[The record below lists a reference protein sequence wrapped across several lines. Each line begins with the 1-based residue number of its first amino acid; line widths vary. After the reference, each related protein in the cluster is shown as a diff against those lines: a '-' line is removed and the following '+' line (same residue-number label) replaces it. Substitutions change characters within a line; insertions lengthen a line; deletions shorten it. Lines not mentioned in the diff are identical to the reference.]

1 MRRFISFYKILGLIL
16 IVCSIIGYFTVA
28 DDFRHTGE
36 FIGVSSV
43 LISGII
49 FLFVENKL
57 SIFKH
62 VSLQWLAIFILL
74 SIPLGGVL
82 LDNMFLGISIGIV
95 MGILL
100 AYIFGK
106 KDKREII
113 K

>member
-1 MRRFISFYKILGLIL
+1 MKTSVSFYRIFGIIL
-16 IVCSIIGYFTVA
+16 IACSIIGYLTVA

-74 SIPLGGVL
+74 SIPFGGVV
-82 LDNMFLGISIGIV
+82 LDDMFLGIGTGIVIGI
-95 MGILL
+95 LS

-106 KDKREII
+106 KGKQRG
-113 K
+113 